1 MFGINRRRGG
11 SGIPS
16 RTAGRG
22 EEAIAVL
29 KDGSA
34 RYPEDRDVL
43 LALITFNRDAGD
55 LPTALEYAERLARI
69 APNGSGDTAAG
80 QPPAE

>member
-1 MFGINRRRGG
+1 
-11 SGIPS
+11 
-16 RTAGRG
+16 
-22 EEAIAVL
+22 VL